1 MMSRPNPKAVAVGA
15 VAVRVAAVVVP
26 VVAAGAKALASQAV
40 VVAVGAVAA
49 AGSRAASRQPKPTFR
64 MLNDPMA
71 CCDNHSAP
79 LTYPTRVA
87 AVLAVLLG
95 WLILSQDIGLTVW
108 FALLLV
114 ATGIHLI
121 NRKPRVR

>member
-1 MMSRPNPKAVAVGA
+1 
-15 VAVRVAAVVVP
+15 
-26 VVAAGAKALASQAV
+26 
-40 VVAVGAVAA
+40 
-49 AGSRAASRQPKPTFR
+49 

-114 ATGIHLI
+114 ATGMHLI
-121 NRKPRVR
+121 NRKPRRR